1 MKKTFNWLGIL
12 LSFVYGCTMLFSLF
26 LGKIMEEKNI
36 LFFRNVLY
44 AIFTIL
50 FITSFALVPAI
61 WNRTLKV
68 LLPIKSEYVRLI
80 SKDINVAKTIL
91 SNGTKTTVTKYFL
104 TFEFSNGCRKTFCVN
119 PSSSRYDIFFSVL
132 QDELGMLC
140 YKEQGRHLYF
150 ISFTPDGI
158 GQPIS

>member
-1 MKKTFNWLGIL
+1 MI
-12 LSFVYGCTMLFSLF
+12 FSIIFGYRMQQNRNFDL
-26 LGKIMEEKNI
+26 
-36 LFFRNVLY
+36 RNVFFS
-44 AIFTIL
+44 IFTIL

-68 LLPIKSEYVRLI
+68 LLPIKSEFVRLI

-132 QDELGMLC
+132 QDESGMLC
-140 YKEQGRHLYF
+140 YKEQGKHLYF
-150 ISFTPDGI
+150 VSFTPDSTGRT
-158 GQPIS
+158 IS

>member
-1 MKKTFNWLGIL
+1 MI
-12 LSFVYGCTMLFSLF
+12 FSIIFGYRMQQNRNFDL
-26 LGKIMEEKNI
+26 
-36 LFFRNVLY
+36 RNVFFS
-44 AIFTIL
+44 IFTIL

-68 LLPIKSEYVRLI
+68 LLPIKSEFVRLI

-132 QDELGMLC
+132 QDESGMLC
-140 YKEQGRHLYF
+140 YKEQGKHLYF
-150 ISFTPDGI
+150 VSFTPDSTG
-158 GQPIS
+158 

>member
-1 MKKTFNWLGIL
+1 MI
-12 LSFVYGCTMLFSLF
+12 FSIIFGYRMQQNRNFDL
-26 LGKIMEEKNI
+26 
-36 LFFRNVLY
+36 RNVFFS
-44 AIFTIL
+44 IFTIL

-68 LLPIKSEYVRLI
+68 LLPIKSEFVRLI

-132 QDELGMLC
+132 QDESGMLC
-140 YKEQGRHLYF
+140 YKEQGKHLYF
-150 ISFTPDGI
+150 VSFTPDST
-158 GQPIS
+158 GQTIS